1 MNSIFVSVVTMDHIN
16 IERDVK
22 FVDNLGVDGL
32 HIDVM
37 DGSFV
42 PRYGIYP
49 EIVEKISDIS
59 DLALDLDLLVSD
71 PMFAINEFKN
81 KGKIY
86 SVRFH
91 VESCLGNE
99 MRVIDKIH
107 EIGAKAVPSFNL
119 ATGFDSLKRLARNDE
134 IDGVMLMGIHPGVL
148 KQNHRP
154 ENIKRDMS
162 DLLEVLED
170 TKAVNFIGLDGGV
183 SFETIPYLK
192 DAGINNFVCG
202 SSSIYKGIDYK
213 QNWEENAKKIS
224 SNYHKI
230 RNLLK

>member
-1 MNSIFVSVVTMDHIN
+1 MNTIFVSVVTMDHIN

-22 FVDNLGVDGL
+22 YVDDLGVDGL

-49 EIVEKISDIS
+49 EIVEKISDVS
-59 DLALDLDLLVSD
+59 DLALDLDLLVAD
-71 PMFAINEFKN
+71 PIFAINEFKD

-107 EIGAKAVPSFNL
+107 DIGAKAVPSFNL
-119 ATGFDSLKRLARNDE
+119 ATSFDSLKRLVRNDE

-148 KQNHRP
+148 KQTHRP
-154 ENIKRDMS
+154 ENIKRDMAS
-162 DLLEVLED
+162 LMDILGD
-170 TKAVNFIGLDGGV
+170 SKATDFIGLDGGV

-213 QNWEENAKKIS
+213 QSWEDNTKKIS
-224 SNYHKI
+224 SNYTKI
-230 RNLLK
+230 RELLK